1 MTTETTKL
9 KAKLASLTSSLSALE
24 STLAPLFAQTLPE
37 TTVALTAIEQAK
49 LQTLLPYI
57 VYDLVFSGFFCCISV
72 CRLVNNKSSL
82 LEIQGYR
89 PQNPPGRR

>member
-57 VYDLVFSGFFCCISV
+57 VYDLVFSGFLCCT
-72 CRLVNNKSSL
+72 NNVWTC
-82 LEIQGYR
+82 EQ
-89 PQNPPGRR
+89 